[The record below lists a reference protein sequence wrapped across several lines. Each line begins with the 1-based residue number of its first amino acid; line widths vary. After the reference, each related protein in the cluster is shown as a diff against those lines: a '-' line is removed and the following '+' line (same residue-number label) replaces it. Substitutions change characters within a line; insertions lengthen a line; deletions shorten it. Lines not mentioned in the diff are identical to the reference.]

1 MRCLVLIAGGLL
13 ISLSVCGC
21 EKKQEA
27 PKESAEPAAS
37 AETTVTTQKE
47 KEQEVAM
54 DVSLQWLGHASF
66 KITHGHTVIYIDPWK
81 IKGSPHDATAVLVSH
96 SHSDHYSSEDI
107 AKVSGTNT
115 KLLGP
120 GDVIADEGNGETITP
135 GQKVDLPDVNV
146 VGVAAY
152 NLNKRFH
159 PQSQK
164 WLGFVVE
171 IAGKRIY
178 YAGDTDATA
187 EMKKL
192 TQIDVAILPVGGTYT
207 MNAAEAAQAVNEM
220 KPRLAIPCHW
230 GDIVGGRADA
240 EKFAELADCEV
251 KVLSPGETISVP

>member
-1 MRCLVLIAGGLL
+1 VLIASGLL

-21 EKKQEA
+21 EKKEEA
-27 PKESAEPAAS
+27 PTESAEPAVGPQTA
-37 AETTVTTQKE
+37 VTSQKE
-47 KEQEVAM
+47 KEQEASMAVN
-54 DVSLQWLGHASF
+54 LQWLGHASF
-66 KITHGHTVIYIDPWK
+66 RIEHGGTVIYIDPWK
-81 IKGSPHDATAVLVSH
+81 IKGSPHDATTVLVSH
-96 SHSDHYSSEDI
+96 SHTDHYSSEDI

-120 GDVIADEGNGETITP
+120 GDVIADEGNGETTLP
-135 GQKVDLPDVNV
+135 GQKVELPGVNV
-146 VGVAAY
+146 MGVPAY

-171 IAGKRIY
+171 IGGKRIY
-178 YAGDTDATA
+178 YAGDTDATV

-192 TQIDVAILPVGGTYT
+192 TKIDVAILPVGGTYT

-240 EKFAELADCEV
+240 EKFAQLTECEV